1 MAEIKIQNLVLGMV
15 ATNCYFL
22 QNTGTKEMILVDPAD
37 DADVIIQKTEAL
49 GGRPVAVLLT
59 HGHYDHMLAADEVR
73 RHWQIP
79 VYVHEKDELVLEDAS
94 LNLSGFW
101 STSYTMKAD
110 QMVKEGDV
118 LKLAGFE
125 IHVMHTPGHTM
136 GSVCYYFPEQ
146 KVLISGD
153 TLFCQ
158 SYGRT
163 DFPTSSMREM
173 QNSIRRLLTELPED
187 TAVYPGHEMS
197 TTIAMEKRYNP
208 LA

>member
-1 MAEIKIQNLVLGMV
+1 MAEMKIQNLVLGMV

-22 QNTGTKEMILVDPAD
+22 KNAGTGEMILVDPAD
-37 DADVIIQKTEAL
+37 EAEAIERKVEAL
-49 GGRPVAVLLT
+49 GGKPVAVLLT
-59 HGHYDHMLAADEVR
+59 HGHYDHMLAADAVR
-73 RHWQIP
+73 KRYQIP
-79 VYVHEKDELVLEDAS
+79 VYVHELDEAVLEDAS

-101 STSYTMKAD
+101 SSSHTMKAD
-110 QMVKEGDV
+110 RLVKEGDV
-118 LKLAGFE
+118 FRLADFE
-125 IHVMHTPGHTM
+125 VRVLHTPGHTR
-136 GSVCYYFPEQ
+136 GSACYYFPEQ
-146 KVLISGD
+146 KVLLSGD

-163 DFPTSSMREM
+163 DFPTSSMRDM
-173 QNSIRRLLTELPED
+173 QKSVRRLLTELPED

>member
-79 VYVHEKDELVLEDAS
+79 VYVHEKD
-94 LNLSGFW
+94 
-101 STSYTMKAD
+101 
-110 QMVKEGDV
+110 
-118 LKLAGFE
+118 
-125 IHVMHTPGHTM
+125 
-136 GSVCYYFPEQ
+136 
-146 KVLISGD
+146 
-153 TLFCQ
+153 
-158 SYGRT
+158 
-163 DFPTSSMREM
+163 
-173 QNSIRRLLTELPED
+173 
-187 TAVYPGHEMS
+187 
-197 TTIAMEKRYNP
+197 
-208 LA
+208 